1 MNHFWG
7 HPIYLFIRRFKT
19 IMRCRRLRKR
29 PCQDD
34 QHLLVDT
41 ALLWL
46 PLLDL
51 RTHPDS
57 VSSVRRRPRGPR
69 SCCRAASHIGSA
81 SLRSGNITPSAKH
94 QIPNGHGTGQEPE
107 IVVFKYC
114 VSENVPT
121 LASYGFNKRG
131 LILIVFG
138 KQHQHAFKN
147 DAHIQLSL
155 FLRAYL
161 LYLLLNSC
169 DGNDSF

>member
-1 MNHFWG
+1 MFVCLFVCLFDYLLIRLFIWLFIYLRSYLFIYLLTYLVIYFIFGYCQTDVKIGYEQSRKMNHFWG

-107 IVVFKYC
+107 IVVF
-114 VSENVPT
+114 
-121 LASYGFNKRG
+121 
-131 LILIVFG
+131 
-138 KQHQHAFKN
+138 
-147 DAHIQLSL
+147 
-155 FLRAYL
+155 
-161 LYLLLNSC
+161 
-169 DGNDSF
+169 